1 MLVLFHRIA
10 YIEAAPGMYF
20 REKTGLVE
28 GNPVY
33 HLSGSVVNKLKL
45 DMLHLAAHEF
55 ARAEIHNVTGAEH
68 RLLIAGSERV
78 ETPESGD
85 KLGCK
90 LRECQ
95 EGVDVELR
103 LQL

>member
-33 HLSGSVVNKLKL
+33 HLSGSVVNKLKF

-55 ARAEIHNVTGAEH
+55 ARAVRGGYWTIHIPRTG
-68 RLLIAGSERV
+68 V
-78 ETPESGD
+78 
-85 KLGCK
+85 
-90 LRECQ
+90 
-95 EGVDVELR
+95 
-103 LQL
+103 